1 MTTAAIFTL
10 SPTLRRRVL
19 ILAGLVFTLWA
30 TWKVSTEDATDAT
43 VSERSAP
50 AQRRT
55 GGKPSSA
62 NTSTT
67 APALALEWPMRTE
80 QRQPVADLFSLAPPP
95 AIAAPPV
102 AVLAPPAA
110 PAFKLK
116 YVGRLDGSDN
126 QHVFLAD
133 DKDKVIQAKVGQDL
147 ADGWQLAS
155 MNSKLLVF
163 RHIAT
168 GQEQTMSI
176 GTLP

>member
-1 MTTAAIFTL
+1 MTTTATL
-10 SPTLRRRVL
+10 TISPTLRRRVL

-30 TWKVSTEDATDAT
+30 TWKVSTEDATDTT
-43 VSERSAP
+43 VSERTAP

-55 GGKPSSA
+55 GSKSPA
-62 NTSTT
+62 NTPATGS
-67 APALALEWPMRTE
+67 ALALEWPMRTE
-80 QRQPVADLFSLAPPP
+80 QRQPVADLFSLAPQPVT
-95 AIAAPPV
+95 AAPPV
-102 AVLAPPAA
+102 AALAPPAA

-126 QHVFLAD
+126 KHVFLAD
-133 DKDKVIQAKVGQDL
+133 DKDRVIQAKVGQDL

-168 GQEQTMSI
+168 GQEQTMPI